1 MKFQE
6 LLQEMAYPK
15 SFNLDELKSLKS
27 FKKRVEYANTH
38 LPRKIASGSARTIFQ
53 IDDEKVLKLA
63 HNNKGYHQ
71 NEVEEDFYL
80 QGFDIIAKV
89 YDFDQENHTYLEME
103 LAKKVTKKRFKQLVG
118 ISLEDVWNY
127 LYNLKIQYNLRG
139 VSKYDRVKEI
149 PEDIEENVFVQEL
162 KDIVLSYDMMV
173 PGDFGRESTYGEV
186 IRDGKPAIVIVDF
199 GLTNSVYD
207 DFYKRV

>member
-1 MKFQE
+1 MKIQE

-15 SFNLDELKSLKS
+15 SFNMEEFKSLTS
-27 FKKRVEYANTH
+27 FKKRLEYANTH
-38 LPRKIASGSARTIFQ
+38 LPRKLGSGSSRTIFQ

-63 HNNKGYHQ
+63 HNKKGFAQ

-89 YDFDQENHTYLEME
+89 YDFDQDNHTYLEME
-103 LAKKVTKKRFKQLVG
+103 LAKKITKKRFKQLVG
-118 ISLEDVWNY
+118 VSLEDVWNY
-127 LYNLKIQYNLRG
+127 LYNFRIQYNLKG
-139 VSKYDRVKEI
+139 VSRYDRIKEV
-149 PEDIEENVFVQEL
+149 PEGIEENPFVQEL

-186 IRDGKPAIVIVDF
+186 MRDGNPTVVIIDF

-207 DFYKRV
+207 DFYKKV

>member
-1 MKFQE
+1 MKLQE
-6 LLQEMAYPK
+6 LLQEMAYPQ
-15 SFNLDELKSLKS
+15 SFNLEELKSLKS

-63 HNNKGYHQ
+63 YNNKGYAQ

-80 QGFDIIAKV
+80 QGFDIIAKIFD
-89 YDFDQENHTYLEME
+89 YDEENHTYLEME

-118 ISLEDVWNY
+118 LSLEDVWNY
-127 LYNLKIQYNLRG
+127 LYNLRIEYNLKG
-139 VSKYDRVKEI
+139 KSKFDRVKEV
-149 PEDIEENVFVQEL
+149 PEDIEDNPFIQEL
-162 KDIVLSYDMMV
+162 RDIVLSYDMVV

-186 IRDGKPAIVIVDF
+186 IRDGNPTIVIVDF
-199 GLTNSVYD
+199 GLTNRVFD
-207 DFYKRV
+207 DFYKKV